1 MIELK
6 YGNNVFHFRKNSKL
20 KELLENK
27 KAIEIVPIKE
37 WAQFLKA
44 KDSIVSINV
53 LKSILLEKINLY
65 DNSENVNSFILNGE
79 HFWLDKATRVGL
91 SLLFDSTEDEKVSL
105 ATDKKIVELPLE
117 DAKKF
122 LKNLE
127 VYAGKCYLRTATH
140 KQNVAKLI
148 KEEDIV
154 NYRYTIGY
162 PDKLVLNVE

>member
-6 YGNNVFHFRKNSKL
+6 YGNNVFHFRKNAKL

-44 KDSIVSINV
+44 KDSIVITNV

-91 SLLFDSTEDEKVSL
+91 SVLFDSTEDEKVYS
-105 ATDKKIVELPLE
+105 
-117 DAKKF
+117 
-122 LKNLE
+122 
-127 VYAGKCYLRTATH
+127 
-140 KQNVAKLI
+140 
-148 KEEDIV
+148 
-154 NYRYTIGY
+154 
-162 PDKLVLNVE
+162 